1 MVKVKK
7 STIILWNSTRLC
19 IHLIKRTK
27 SNLNTKIMKTLIS
40 LIGIVLL
47 STSMTLNLQTGILWG
62 VITNSA
68 DNQPVSKASI
78 QVIKNGKVI
87 TSITTANNGTFS
99 LSLNQGTYSIKV
111 SAQGF
116 DTYEGKSVVITTGKT
131 TNLKI
136 SLVPNK
142 FVAATVVDSLKYENE
157 TLVEEVQVAALNQ
170 PKACKSMEMT
180 GRAYAVGGVNTT
192 YSAMDQSS
200 YKDEFNTESY
210 DVIKENGFKDVLGNP
225 LSTFSIDVDKA
236 SYSNIRRFLTQNQK
250 PVKDAVRIEEMV
262 NYFDYEYPQPTNG
275 DPFSV
280 TVEGDKCPWN
290 EKHQLVLV
298 GLKGENLS
306 DKQIPPSNLV
316 FLLDVSGSMDEPNKL
331 PLVKKSFKYLVE
343 NLRAVDK
350 IAIVVYAG
358 AAGVVLESTPG
369 DKKETIISAIDR
381 LEAGGSTAGG
391 EGIELAYKIAKEN
404 YIKGG
409 NNRVILATDGDFNI
423 GASSDAEMVRL
434 IEDKRKDGIFLSI
447 LGVGMGN
454 YKDSKMEKIADAG
467 NGNYAYID
475 NLLEAKKVFGTELW
489 GTLYT
494 IAKDVKIQIEFNPSL
509 VKAYRLIGYENR
521 LLNKEDFNDDKKDAG
536 EIGCGHTVTALY
548 EIVPAGSDENI
559 SNVDPLEYQ
568 KQSVVSDSKNMMTV
582 KIRYK
587 KPDEDVSKLIT
598 QRVSPDK
605 LKATNNLKFASS
617 VVEFGMILRE
627 SEYKGTATFATAY
640 KMAKES
646 IGKDEFGYRAD
657 FIKMVELSEM
667 LYK

>member
-1 MVKVKK
+1 
-7 STIILWNSTRLC
+7 
-19 IHLIKRTK
+19 
-27 SNLNTKIMKTLIS
+27 MKTLIS

>member
-1 MVKVKK
+1 MK
-7 STIILWNSTRLC
+7 S
-19 IHLIKRTK
+19 
-27 SNLNTKIMKTLIS
+27 LIS

-62 VITNSA
+62 IVTNNN
-68 DNQPVSKASI
+68 DNQPINKAS
-78 QVIKNGKVI
+78 VNVFRNGKVV
-87 TSITTANNGTFS
+87 TSISTASNGTFS

-116 DTYEGKSVVITTGKT
+116 DNYENNSVVIANGQT

-136 SLVPNK
+136 SLAPSK
-142 FVAATVVDSLKYENE
+142 YVAPVIVDSVKDKKELA
-157 TLVEEVQVAALNQ
+157 VEEVTVDALNQ
-170 PKACKSMEMT
+170 PSACKSMEMT
-180 GRAYAVGGVNTT
+180 GRAYAVGGVNAT
-192 YSAMDQSS
+192 YIAMDQSS

-343 NLRAVDK
+343 NLRPVDK

-358 AAGVVLESTPG
+358 AAGVVLESTSG
-369 DKKETIISAIDR
+369 DKKETIISAIER

-568 KQSVVSDSKNMMTV
+568 KQTVVSDSKNMMTV

-587 KPDEDVSKLIT
+587 KPDEDVSKLIS
-598 QRVSPDK
+598 QKVSPDK
-605 LKATNNLKFASS
+605 LKATNNLKFASA
-617 VVEFGMILRE
+617 VAEFGMILRE
-627 SEYKGTATFATAY
+627 SEFKGTATFASVY
-640 KMAKES
+640 KEAKES
-646 IGKDEFGYRAD
+646 IGKDDYGYRAD
-657 FIKMVELSEM
+657 FIKMVELGEM